1 MAQNQIQVSEKRIR
15 TRKLA
20 LIIGPLISLCMLLFL
35 DLDPEHPG
43 VTRTAA
49 VALLMAIWWI
59 TEAIPLAATALL
71 PVVLFPFLGIMKGK
85 TVAPLYFN
93 YIIFLFICG
102 LSMSYYCNRRC
113 TQIHADLVGAR
124 LGAPLPHSL
133 HNFLWRS
140 LFFKTGAVKLYSF
153 PNKAVE
159 VKQPLRALASAFSN

>member
-20 LIIGPLISLCMLLFL
+20 LIIGPLISLCMLLFF

-49 VALLMAIWWI
+49 VALLMAIWWM

-85 TVAPLYFN
+85 TVAPL
-93 YIIFLFICG
+93 
-102 LSMSYYCNRRC
+102 
-113 TQIHADLVGAR
+113 
-124 LGAPLPHSL
+124 
-133 HNFLWRS
+133 
-140 LFFKTGAVKLYSF
+140 
-153 PNKAVE
+153 
-159 VKQPLRALASAFSN
+159 

>member
-1 MAQNQIQVSEKRIR
+1 MAQSQIQVSEKKIR

-20 LIIGPLISLCMLLFL
+20 LIIGPLISLCMLLFF

-113 TQIHADLVGAR
+113 TQIHADLVGAG
-124 LGAPLPHSL
+124 LEPAPTSL
-133 HNFLWRS
+133 LAQ
-140 LFFKTGAVKLYSF
+140 FFMENPISQDRCGKTLQF
-153 PNKAVE
+153 PE
-159 VKQPLRALASAFSN
+159 